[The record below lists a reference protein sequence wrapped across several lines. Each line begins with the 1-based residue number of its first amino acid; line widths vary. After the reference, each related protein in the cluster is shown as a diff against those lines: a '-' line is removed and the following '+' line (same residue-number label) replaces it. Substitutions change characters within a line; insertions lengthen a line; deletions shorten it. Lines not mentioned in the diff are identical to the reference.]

1 MFDKDGD
8 GEISIKELIT
18 VMRSLGLNPTESEI
32 VEIMANLD
40 LDGTHTM
47 YYVEFHEI
55 KGNIL
60 LYYVKA
66 DYHYNQPVK
75 MAKFDLQNWVLAE
88 TGYFAHKL
96 VN

>member
-8 GEISIKELIT
+8 GEISIKELTT

-47 YYVEFHEI
+47 YHVEFHEI
-55 KGNIL
+55 RGIF
-60 LYYVKA
+60 YYIIPRQIIIT
-66 DYHYNQPVK
+66 DS
-75 MAKFDLQNWVLAE
+75 L
-88 TGYFAHKL
+88 
-96 VN
+96 